1 MWKKMLLEP
10 GTEGASGSGT
20 EGAGTGQT
28 GASTKPTHKLV
39 VKGQELFLTTEELVA
54 RAQKGINAEHE
65 TQKAVELQREM
76 QGLQQFREDAQA
88 AAQGDMDAFRR
99 YAKVVGLPQ
108 EIVDATVQRH
118 QTAKIREAVG
128 SASTEESE
136 DDDDG
141 SQGGGL
147 DVDQLVTKVAE
158 RLFPALEAKMKK
170 MTVGFNNLDEP
181 IRVNLAKLVGKT
193 VEENL
198 STALDNDPY
207 FGKFFKRGSVDQKK
221 TMRSRIEGEVRRRVQ
236 SGQDLS
242 DPTLVKE
249 LLQEMR
255 SEYEALG
262 IRPAGESTSFTGLGS
277 SSGGFPNLHQST
289 TPMARPKEGMNSF
302 AYDEYVSNK
311 IASKLQEM
319 IEQE

>member
-1 MWKKMLLEP
+1 MWKKQWLLEP
-10 GTEGASGSGT
+10 GTEGASGNGT
-20 EGAGTGQT
+20 GDAGTGT
-28 GASTKPTHKLV
+28 ATKPMHKLV
-39 VKGQELFLTTEELVA
+39 VKGQEMTLTTEELIA
-54 RAQKGINAEHE
+54 RAQKGINAEQE
-65 TQKAVELQREM
+65 TQKAVELQKSMEE
-76 QGLQQFREDAQA
+76 LQRFKEDALA
-88 AAQGDMDAFRR
+88 AAKGDMSAFRR
-99 YAKVVGLPQ
+99 YSKAVGLPDDVV
-108 EIVDATVQRH
+108 ESTIERH
-118 QTAKIREAVG
+118 NAAKIREAIG
-128 SASTEESE
+128 T
-136 DDDDG
+136 DDDEEGQDDTPT
-141 SQGGGL
+141 GGL
-147 DVDQLVTKVAE
+147 NVDQLVTQVAQK
-158 RLFPALEAKMKK
+158 LFPALEAKMKK

-198 STALDNDPY
+198 STALDKDPY
-207 FGKFFKRGSVDQKK
+207 FGKFFKRGSADQKK
-221 TMRSRIEGEVRRRVQ
+221 VLRSRIEGEVRRRVQ
-236 SGQDLS
+236 TGQDLS

-255 SEYEALG
+255 GEYEALG

-319 IEQE
+319 MEQE